1 MRISIITVTLDS
13 ERHLGQT
20 MECALRQTSP
30 PDEYIIIDGGS
41 RDSTLEIANRYARDY
56 PGVVKVVSEKDK
68 GIYDAMNKGIRLAAG
83 ELIGII
89 NSDDYYCQG
98 VLAQLR
104 SALSGGRPPDVIHGD
119 MYRRYDFDGQGILVP
134 SKPPNPE
141 ARCEEM
147 PLHHPACFIARQAYE
162 RFGLYDERFR
172 SAGDLDLILRFAG
185 HGASF
190 QRLDSFVSCF
200 RPGGLTTTHFWLSIW
215 EQRRVWQLFRG
226 TWPGNRA
233 FLRRAAME
241 GSRWMKIRA
250 AELVC
255 GSSRVRVFREKR
267 LKRALLNASWLPL
280 SASGW

>member
-1 MRISIITVTLDS
+1 MRISIITVALNS

-41 RDSTLEIANRYARDY
+41 RDRTLEIANRYARDY
-56 PGVVKVVSEKDK
+56 PGVVRVVSEKDK
-68 GIYDAMNKGIRLAAG
+68 GIYDAMNKGIRLATG

-104 SALSGGRPPDVIHGD
+104 SAFSRGGVPDVTHGD
-119 MYRRYDFDGQGILVP
+119 IYYCYEVDGQGKLVP
-134 SKPPNPE
+134 WRRPDP
-141 ARCEEM
+141 AQCEM
-147 PLHHPACFIARQAYE
+147 PVFHPSCFIAKQAYD

-185 HGASF
+185 CGASF
-190 QRLDSFVSCF
+190 HRLDSFVACF
-200 RPGGLTTTHFWLSIW
+200 RPGGFAAAHFWLALA
-215 EQRRVWQLFRG
+215 EQRRILHAYRG
-226 TWPGNRA
+226 AWDANRVA
-233 FLRRAAME
+233 LRRSVME
-241 GSRWMKIRA
+241 GSHWLKIRA

-255 GSSRVRVFREKR
+255 GSARMRAFREKR
-267 LKRALLNASWLPL
+267 LKRAFLNAFWLPL